1 MKKFILLLI
10 LGLLT
15 SCATSVIVEEEIPQE
30 EVIEPD
36 VVVPEVVEVLP
47 EAQEDN
53 NSENPE
59 VEESNTEAEVEQTL
73 IANIKRVDVDDYW
86 QQVIREYSSFVDFRY
101 QGCVSQT
108 SLEIMEC
115 RKYDWQFRNVAY
127 YDNILY
133 FQDGQ
138 EVLLRQLASDA
149 MKRDQEFLQVIFVG
163 ELLGFIPASQRKLIE
178 QVNMTDQAGIVFQ
191 EGVLRLPD
199 QKDIEYNISFLK
211 DLYDRFIGSQVNAL
225 VQYSELEDVLDKPI
239 SEFATLGSDSTKVNE
254 TYLAYYF
261 QTITQ
266 AELRFFEAST
276 YDELDRI
283 FTEKG
288 LQASLNASDEQLNLD
303 SLPAHAVLYVNSEL
317 EKTLPPSSP
326 SALDAI
332 EYIGITEQAMKD
344 RRNIVDHVDNQ
355 MYPYRTYEIT
365 YIDDDAMM
373 MYVNADITP
382 ADADAIVE
390 EVSQIYGQ
398 LPVFLRRPLN
408 FVTVQPGTPNISLYP
423 DGYVFHLG
431 YYRMPGRPMHH
442 FLIHEIAHI
451 SLDWAQGLN
460 FPDSGG
466 KNIYY
471 KLDQSPLFE
480 SEWLDAYEKDGE
492 FITQY
497 AFDYPFPVPDTQ
509 FGYRGGEDVADTLVF
524 YMASRLNREQ
534 YHPKLLAL
542 WETVLGNRFAI
553 LDQLDFSLPQRG
565 RLSP

>member
-10 LGLLT
+10 VGLLA

-30 EVIEPD
+30 EVIEVD

-53 NSENPE
+53 NFENPE
-59 VEESNTEAEVEQTL
+59 VEESNTEAEVEQPL

-86 QQVIREYSSFVDFRY
+86 QQVIREYSSYFDFRY
-101 QGCVSQT
+101 QGCVSQI

-127 YDNILY
+127 YHNILY

-163 ELLGFIPASQRKLIE
+163 ELLGFIPASQRNLIE
-178 QVNMTDQAGIVFQ
+178 QVTMTDQAGIVFQ

-225 VQYSELEDVLDKPI
+225 VQYSELEDVLDEPI
-239 SEFATLGSDSTKVNE
+239 SEYATLGSDATKVSE

-261 QTITQ
+261 QTIAQ

-344 RRNIVDHVDNQ
+344 RRNIVDHVNNQ
-355 MYPYRTYEIT
+355 MYPYRTYEIR
-365 YIDDDAMM
+365 YIDDDSMM
-373 MYVNADITP
+373 MYVNADIAQ

-471 KLDQSPLFE
+471 KLDQSPLVE

-497 AFDYPFPVPDTQ
+497 AFDYPFPVSDNQ